1 MIGIAINKQKLH
13 EVKMLMVPYSK
24 NTISSLQYPKH
35 RISFDIDCEKN
46 ITLLLPS
53 KLVIELYKKKIIP
66 VDTEESVTIHI
77 SGEKIGDYYID
88 DLRYPHS
95 GDEILIKLKKK
106 TKKIQQIN
114 STDASTRRRF

>member
-13 EVKMLMVPYSK
+13 EVQMLMVSYSK

-35 RISFDIDCEKN
+35 RISFDIDYEKN
-46 ITLLLPS
+46 ITLWLPS
-53 KLVIELYKKKIIP
+53 KLVIELYRKNIIP
-66 VDTEESVTIHI
+66 VDTEESVIIHI

-88 DLRYPHS
+88 DLRYPQS

-106 TKKIQQIN
+106 TKKSNKI
-114 STDASTRRRF
+114 ASCN